1 MNLFSR
7 KSWVSAPIEED
18 ESQIAS
24 LRIREERLERLQKVT
39 EVDLARRERE
49 LEERETMACREQAKL
64 RDWAMQLADA
74 AGHLKEL
81 FGRCDRFGVNVGATA
96 AQVVAEKALSALRP
110 DATDEDRPEPKK
122 TVIRAGEKVADHD
135 DPDSNDA
142 LMTPESSVS
151 GAGMVLRLPGM
162 EGKEVSWPHL
172 KCESVLYADMKR
184 LWLLPGQHESM
195 DVSTSVFD
203 LELAG

>member
-7 KSWVSAPIEED
+7 KAWVSDPIEED
-18 ESQIAS
+18 ESQIAN

-39 EVDLARRERE
+39 EADLARRERE
-49 LEERETMACREQAKL
+49 LEERETLACREQAKL

-96 AQVVAEKALSALRP
+96 AQVVAEKALSALRSSAGNIP
-110 DATDEDRPEPKK
+110 APPK
-122 TVIRAGEKVADHD
+122 TVIRAGDKVADHD

-142 LMTPESSVS
+142 LTTPESSVS
-151 GAGMVLRLPGM
+151 GSGSGIVFRLPGM
-162 EGKEVSWPHL
+162 EENQVSWPHL
-172 KCESVLYADMKR
+172 KYESVLYADMKK
-184 LWLLPGQHESM
+184 LWLLPGQHESI